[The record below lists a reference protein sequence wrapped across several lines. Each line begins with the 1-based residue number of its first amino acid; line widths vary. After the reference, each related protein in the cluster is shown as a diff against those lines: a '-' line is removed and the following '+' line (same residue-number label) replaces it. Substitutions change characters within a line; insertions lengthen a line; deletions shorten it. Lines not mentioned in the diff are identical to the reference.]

1 MNEHEDRYYLLLR
14 SGFFHCTSALAMND
28 DGYWCSGVLMRR
40 RRRNSN
46 TTTTKARRRSRLPMI
61 LCRDEEGRKR
71 FLGRE
76 VCVLPGGVAT
86 TAPPL
91 SVTKTKKD
99 FVSSSVQ
106 FSFTLDSVLIGRE
119 FCCSIATAHSL
130 RTTLTCGGV
139 VSSVWILGRGGCSR
153 NISLEPLKEVGR
165 CCLPASTNVN

>member
-1 MNEHEDRYYLLLR
+1 MNEHEDSYYLLLR
-14 SGFFHCTSALAMND
+14 SGFFHCASAMND
-28 DGYWCSGVLMRR
+28 DGYWCSEVLMRR

-46 TTTTKARRRSRLPMI
+46 NTTTKARRSRLPMI

-86 TAPPL
+86 TAPL

-106 FSFTLDSVLIGRE
+106 FSFTLDSVPIGRE
-119 FCCSIATAHSL
+119 FCCSIAVAHSL

-165 CCLPASTNVN
+165 RRFPASTNVN